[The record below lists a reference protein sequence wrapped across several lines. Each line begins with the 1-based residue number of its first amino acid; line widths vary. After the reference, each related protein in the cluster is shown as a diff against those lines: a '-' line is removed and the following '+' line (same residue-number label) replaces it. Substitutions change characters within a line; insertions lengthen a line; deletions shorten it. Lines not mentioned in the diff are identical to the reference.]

1 MNFIKLTHY
10 STGNV
15 TYLKSEDITSV
26 SQGFDRTL
34 IICTNGQGAHYREGA
49 EYIMDLIHGETY
61 PPAVEYGEPTQ
72 ADFEMGHVAGVCD
85 LGPIPQPNKEKAM
98 PLEQETY
105 YRVVA
110 KYDANFNNDV
120 EINTYRTRVDAIEMF
135 KMVIDDFKDSI
146 SGQLD
151 LDECDFED
159 MKRPLPSVYLQD
171 ESGEDSVRVYVEEE
185 FIL

>member
-1 MNFIKLTHY
+1 MNFIKLTHF

-85 LGPIPQPNKEKAM
+85 LGPLITVEPKK
-98 PLEQETY
+98 
-105 YRVVA
+105 VVYTVTA
-110 KYDANFNNDV
+110 DYNLDHGN
-120 EINTYRTRVDAIEMF
+120 EF
-135 KMVIDDFKDSI
+135 KHKVFKD
-146 SGQLD
+146 LADARDYYHD
-151 LDECDFED
+151 LYYEFKKNVGTFDYDDCDFENEND
-159 MKRPLPSVYLQD
+159 DIPTVYLVD
-171 ESGEDSVRVYVEEE
+171 TDHENFVRITVEELTVE
-185 FIL
+185 